1 MQLTNICRD
10 VGEDARAGRVY
21 LPLTWLAEAGL
32 DADGLVARPAP
43 SPALATV
50 VRRTLAL
57 AETFY
62 HRADGGMRLYP
73 RDCRLGVRA
82 ARLIYA
88 EIGRVIARN
97 AYDSVT
103 TRAYTSKARKLLLL
117 TRAVAVLLWPGRAS
131 DAPPA
136 PAVQFLVDAVAG

>member
-1 MQLTNICRD
+1 
-10 VGEDARAGRVY
+10 
-21 LPLTWLAEAGL
+21 
-32 DADGLVARPAP
+32 
-43 SPALATV
+43 V

>member
-1 MQLTNICRD
+1 
-10 VGEDARAGRVY
+10 
-21 LPLTWLAEAGL
+21 LAEAGL

-50 VRRTLAL
+50 VKRTLAL

-62 HRADGGMRLYP
+62 RRADGGMRLYP

-97 AYDSVT
+97 GYDSVT

-117 TRAVAVLLWPGRAS
+117 TRALPVVLWPGRTS
-131 DAPPA
+131 NAPPD
-136 PAVQFLVDAVAG
+136 PAVKFLVESIAR